1 MDVKR
6 GHRRLLQR
14 EIATAKGIPPTTP
27 LLIDPL
33 YSSSMKDDIVETP
46 GGNSR
51 MSSVGTSSGIGFSQ
65 TSSSGGRE
73 TSNSASNGRS
83 SVSSTEEDNGISDSP
98 VTEHKRKYRRHAKPD
113 KNAPVKPPSA
123 YVRFSNKVRA
133 ELKDQNMSFTD
144 LAKIVGD
151 RWKAISPEEKE
162 AYETAAA
169 RAKEDYQAAL
179 SSYEQTEDHKTYQQ
193 YLSEFK
199 AKQEA
204 AGK

>member
-1 MDVKR
+1 
-6 GHRRLLQR
+6 
-14 EIATAKGIPPTTP
+14 
-27 LLIDPL
+27 
-33 YSSSMKDDIVETP
+33 
-46 GGNSR
+46 

-73 TSNSASNGRS
+73 TSNSASNGRNS

-123 YVRFSNKVRA
+123 YVMFSNKVRA
-133 ELKDQNMSFTD
+133 ELKDQNMSFVD

-162 AYETAAA
+162 HYEQTAA
-169 RAKEDYQAAL
+169 REKEDYQAAL
-179 SSYEQTEDHKTYQQ
+179 SRYEQTDDHKAYQQ

-199 AKQEA
+199 SKQEV
-204 AGK
+204 AGMYLARVCHLLAFPFPCYSRSVGSSAVPRYAFPPSPPSRAKTFTMRLLT